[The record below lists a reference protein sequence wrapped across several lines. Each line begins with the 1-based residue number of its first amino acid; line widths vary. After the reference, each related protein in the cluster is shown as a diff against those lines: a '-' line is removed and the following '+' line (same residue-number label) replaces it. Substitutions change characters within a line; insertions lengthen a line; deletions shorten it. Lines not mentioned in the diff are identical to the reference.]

1 MCILAIQRYKTNVDK
16 EKQYK
21 YKDTKPI
28 RTYIK
33 VSKPIQLLCVK
44 TKTKIFSSEQDHIR
58 DMMRKSNTM
67 EPLLRG
73 QPDERPLPLERPLD
87 NINLN
92 INVLISTPD
101 ERPPLLKG
109 HFSGDKGEASQ

>member
-1 MCILAIQRYKTNVDK
+1 
-16 EKQYK
+16 
-21 YKDTKPI
+21 
-28 RTYIK
+28 
-33 VSKPIQLLCVK
+33 
-44 TKTKIFSSEQDHIR
+44 
-58 DMMRKSNTM
+58 MMRKSNTM
-67 EPLLRG
+67 EPPLRG

-109 HFSGDKGEASQ
+109 HFSGDKGEASQEGFQPHERGSTVYLEG

>member
-44 TKTKIFSSEQDHIR
+44 TKTKRSHQR
-58 DMMRKSNTM
+58 Y
-67 EPLLRG
+67 
-73 QPDERPLPLERPLD
+73 DEKIKYNGTSFKRP
-87 NINLN
+87 
-92 INVLISTPD
+92 T
-101 ERPPLLKG
+101 
-109 HFSGDKGEASQ
+109 